1 MKCSVDA
8 PAGRHGVLRSARIG
22 SALIA
27 ASVAMVPGAS
37 WAQTA
42 PTTPP
47 NVAVPAGADPV
58 DAATPPAPPPAT
70 EGASSDEG
78 SLLGDIVI
86 TAQKKN
92 RAEQVQKVP
101 IAVTALNAAQLDTLK
116 VVTLRDIGAVAPN
129 VALEPN
135 GSARGVANFTIRGLG
150 ANSSIASVE
159 PTVGTFINGIY
170 QGVNGGVVLDAFDLE
185 SIEILRGPQGTLF
198 GRNVTG
204 GAVLVRT
211 ARPTDQ
217 FQAAFR
223 GSVETGPQYTVA
235 GTVGG
240 PVIGDVVLAK
250 LTGYYKNDRGY
261 FDNRF
266 TGEKNGEERTWFV
279 RPTVVLDTH
288 VGLTQ
293 TFIYEHLET
302 DGDGIISRNI
312 LGNVPKF
319 ETTSNNKGLTRIRAN
334 SFTSETNVDTAFGN
348 GVVTNLFGYRQLHTD
363 TSSDLDGTPNTISH
377 ALGKVF
383 QSQYSDELRYA
394 GTFFDRW
401 DLTVGV
407 FFFGQDIRTFDRRN
421 VGPPLAPAGFFTTGG
436 GHIVQSSHAAFTQ
449 SDIRLTDTIT
459 ATLGLRYS
467 YETKRANVALT
478 SGVRP
483 CNFELETCNFN
494 LAGAINAG
502 RSWNALNPKLGLRWQ
517 IVPEVMLF
525 SSYSQGVRS
534 GGYNLRRASP
544 VDPGVYDQEDQTT
557 YELGL
562 KSDLLD
568 HRLRANFT
576 GFYNKINDM
585 QRDSNFPGPTGPVQI
600 LSNAVDAEVYGVEG
614 EFVASPI
621 RALQLTANFGYTK
634 GKYTDV
640 RLDLNGDRVI
650 NDADFALQIP
660 RLSPWS
666 YNFGATYN
674 VDLGAGQVSAHTDYG
689 YRSRSFGNEANT
701 TFFVPYR
708 NLNAS
713 LTYNAPG
720 NAYSI
725 SLYGRNLTDHEQN
738 GASLPIVANLSYY
751 YTIQKGR
758 QLGIELNSRF

>member
-1 MKCSVDA
+1 MKCTADA
-8 PAGRHGVLRSARIG
+8 PAGRHGILRAALIG
-22 SALIA
+22 AGVSALLVAGVPVGA
-27 ASVAMVPGAS
+27 A
-37 WAQTA
+37 AQTA

-47 NVAVPAGADPV
+47 NVSVPSGGNPV
-58 DAATPPAPPPAT
+58 DAAIPPAPPQAS

-78 SLLGDIVI
+78 SLLGDIVV

-92 RAEQVQKVP
+92 RAEQIQKVP
-101 IAVTALNAAQLDTLK
+101 IAITALNAAQLDTLK
-116 VVTLRDIGAVAPN
+116 VVTLRDIGAIAPN

-135 GSARGVANFTIRGLG
+135 GSAKGVANFTIRGLG

-159 PTVGTFINGIY
+159 PTVGTFINGVY

-185 SIEILRGPQGTLF
+185 SIEVLRGPQGTLF

-217 FQAAFR
+217 FQAAVR
-223 GSVETGPQYTVA
+223 ASVETGPQYTIA
-235 GTVGG
+235 ATVGG
-240 PVIGDVVLAK
+240 PVVSDVVLAK
-250 LTGYYKNDRGY
+250 LTGYYKNDRG
-261 FDNRF
+261 FFHNRF
-266 TGEKNGEERTWFV
+266 TDEKNGEERTWFL
-279 RPTVVLDTH
+279 RPTVVLNTH

-312 LGNVPKF
+312 LGGVPEF

-334 SFTSETNVDTAFGN
+334 SFTSETNIDTGFGN
-348 GVVTNLFGYRQLHTD
+348 GVITNLFGYRQLHTQ
-363 TSSDLDGTPNTISH
+363 TSSDLDGTPTTISH
-377 ALGKVF
+377 ALNKTF

-401 DLTVGV
+401 DFTLGL
-407 FFFGQDIRTFDRRN
+407 FYFGQDIRTFDRRN
-421 VGPPLAPAGFFTTGG
+421 VGPPLAPVGTYTTGG
-436 GHIVQSSHAAFTQ
+436 GHIVQESYAAFTQ
-449 SDIRLTDTIT
+449 SDVRLTNTIT

-467 YETKRANVALT
+467 YETKQANVALT
-478 SGVRP
+478 SAVHP
-483 CNFELETCNFN
+483 CNFEAETCNFT
-494 LAGAINAG
+494 LAGALNAG
-502 RSWNALNPKLGLRWQ
+502 RSWNALTPKIGLRWQ
-517 IVPEVMLF
+517 ATPSVLLF
-525 SSYSQGVRS
+525 TSFSQGVRS
-534 GGYNLRRASP
+534 GGYNLRRSSP
-544 VDPGVYDQEDQTT
+544 ADPGVYDQEDQDT
-557 YELGL
+557 YEVGL

-568 HRLRANFT
+568 HKLRANVT

-614 EFVASPI
+614 EFIASPV

-634 GKYTDV
+634 GRYTDV
-640 RLDLNGDRVI
+640 RLDLNGGGI
-650 NDADFALQIP
+650 TDADYRLKIP

-674 VDLGAGQVSAHTDYG
+674 IDLGAGQVSAHTDYG

-701 TFFVPYR
+701 TFFVAYR

-720 NAYSI
+720 NRYSV

-758 QLGIELNSRF
+758 QLGVELNAKF